1 MEKQCS
7 QTVGGAGAGPTPVL
21 ATIIGQMRRRPFL
34 AAGLATVLSAPARA
48 QAPRPGDLPLRV
60 GVDQALVESGL
71 GRSMQHAFGA
81 DTGILVK
88 LVGGPALALL
98 DAIKDGELDALLCN
112 APGPEATLEKQG
124 LVHDRRAVAAS
135 QFVLVGPAPARVRG
149 KPPAPMLH
157 SGTELLGMV
166 RDLAG
171 AAAPGLLFLSPGDG
185 SGSHVAEQALWRTA
199 RIDPAAPWYAIADP
213 KLPFVSQVR
222 ARGAFALVEQ
232 GAWAAAGGAPLAV
245 LVDQDPALVETVH
258 VMRAFKI
265 THPAGKIFV
274 AWIAGGRGRAVVASH
289 RGYRAPAR

>member
-1 MEKQCS
+1 
-7 QTVGGAGAGPTPVL
+7 
-21 ATIIGQMRRRPFL
+21 MRRRPFL
-34 AAGLATVLSAPARA
+34 AAGLASVLAVPSRA

-71 GRSMQHAFGA
+71 GRSLQHAFGA

-98 DAIKDGELDALLCN
+98 DAIKEGELDALLCN
-112 APGPEATLEKQG
+112 APGPEAALEKQG
-124 LVHDRRAVAAS
+124 LVHDRRSIAAG

-149 KPPAPMLH
+149 KPPAPMSH

-166 RDLAG
+166 RDLAA
-171 AAAPGLLFLSPGDG
+171 AAAPGLVFLSPGDG
-185 SGSHVAEQALWRTA
+185 SGTHLVEQALWRTA

-213 KLPFVSQVR
+213 KRPFVAQVR

-245 LVDQDPALVETVH
+245 LVDQDPALVEAVH

-265 THPAGKIFV
+265 THPAGKIFD

-289 RGYRAPAR
+289 RGYRAPDR